1 MHVIGTAGH
10 VDHGKSTLVR
20 AMSGIDPDRLREE
33 KERGMTIDLGFAWV
47 TLPTGESVGIVD
59 VPGHA
64 DFIKNMLAGVGSVDA
79 ALLVV
84 AADEGVM
91 PQTREHLDIL
101 DLLEVSTGVV
111 AITKADMAESEDWL
125 ELVQADVAE
134 TIAGTALENAPIIP
148 VSAVTGQGVDE
159 LLATL
164 GEILRKTPPRADKG
178 RPRLFIDRV
187 FTISGFGT
195 VVTGTLI
202 DGIFSVG
209 QEVEIQPTGLKARIR
224 GLQSHKKAVDTV
236 GPGNRVAINLSGI
249 NKTDLSRGDV
259 VTTPG
264 WLESAQLIDTRLR
277 CLPES
282 PHPLKHNQLVDVFI
296 GAMEVSAHVRLL
308 NDREILP
315 GESGWVQLRLARRIP
330 TVRGDHFIIRQP
342 SPSITIGG
350 GVVVDPMP
358 LRRHRR
364 FRPQI
369 IQRLETLA
377 HGTPEDLLLGEI
389 DRLGVA
395 QVRVLANRSALSAES
410 FASTLHTLFTRG
422 NVFAVPRDDTS
433 PVIAN
438 PGASK
443 VVVSSA
449 AGWGNIVAQI
459 QRFLSAY
466 HTANP
471 LRRGMSRGELMSRL
485 KLETGIFNKVID
497 FARQENIIGANESA
511 VWLTEHSPQFS
522 PHQQQMMEAL
532 LKKFNANPMATPSYK
547 ESLKALGGDEA
558 LLNAM
563 LESGNLL
570 RLSADVLILPQTFT
584 DFVVWLRDFVAKNG
598 SVTVAQ
604 VRDAFNTSRKY
615 ALALLEYCDSQGIT
629 RREGD
634 ERILR
639 KT

>member
-91 PQTREHLDIL
+91 PQTREHLNIL

-111 AITKADMAESEDWL
+111 AITKADMAESDDWL

-134 TIAGTALENAPIIP
+134 TLVGTALENAPIIP

-159 LLATL
+159 LLTTL
-164 GEILRKTPPRADKG
+164 GDILKKTPPRADKG

-202 DGIFSVG
+202 DGTFSVG

-236 GPGNRVAINLSGI
+236 APGNRVAINLSGI

-282 PHPLKHNQLVDVFI
+282 PHPLKHNQLVDVFV
-296 GAMEVSAHVRLL
+296 GAMEVSAHLRLL

-315 GESGWVQLRLARRIP
+315 GDTGWVQLRLARRIP

-369 IQRLETLA
+369 IRRLESLA

-395 QVRVLANRSALSAES
+395 QVRALANQSALSADA
-410 FASTLHTLFTRG
+410 FAATLQSLLARG
-422 NVFAVPRDDTS
+422 DVFAVPRGDA
-433 PVIAN
+433 PPAIPN

-449 AGWGNIVAQI
+449 AGWGNVVAQI

-471 LRRGMSRGELMSRL
+471 LRRGMPRGELMSRL
-485 KLETGIFNKVID
+485 KLETGIFNRVID
-497 FARQENIIGANESA
+497 FARQENIIGANETA
-511 VWLTEHSPQFS
+511 VWLAEHSPQFS
-522 PHQQQMMEAL
+522 PHQQQMMDAL
-532 LKKFNANPMATPSYK
+532 LKKFAANPMATPSYK
-547 ESLKALGGDEA
+547 ESLKALGGDEE

-563 LESGNLL
+563 LEGEKLM
-570 RLSADVLILPQTFT
+570 RLSADVLVLPQTFA
-584 DFVVWLRDFVAKNG
+584 DFVDWLRDFVAKNG

-604 VRDAFNTSRKY
+604 VRDAFSTSRKY

-634 ERILR
+634 ERVMR
-639 KT
+639 

>member
-10 VDHGKSTLVR
+10 VDHGKSTLVQ
-20 AMSGIDPDRLREE
+20 ALSGIDPDRLREE
-33 KERGMTIDLGFAWV
+33 KERGMTIDLGFAWL
-47 TLPTGESVGIVD
+47 TLPSGESVGIVD

-111 AITKADMAESEDWL
+111 VITKADMAESDDWL

-134 TIAGTALENAPIIP
+134 TVTGTALENAPIIP
-148 VSAVTGQGVDE
+148 VSAVTGQGIDE

-164 GEILRKTPPRADKG
+164 DDILKKTPARPDKG

-202 DGIFSVG
+202 DGVFSVG
-209 QEVEIQPTGLKARIR
+209 QEVEILPGGIKARIR
-224 GLQSHKKAVDTV
+224 GLQSHKKAVETV
-236 GPGNRVAINLSGI
+236 SPGSRVAINLSGV

-259 VTTPG
+259 ITTPG
-264 WLESAQLIDTRLR
+264 WLEATQLIDTRLR
-277 CLPES
+277 CLPEA

-296 GAMEVSAHVRLL
+296 GAMEVSAHLRLL
-308 NDREILP
+308 DAKEILP
-315 GESGWVQLRLARRIP
+315 GESGWVQLRLVRRIP

-342 SPSITIGG
+342 SPSLTVGG
-350 GVVVDPMP
+350 GTVVDPMP
-358 LRRHRR
+358 MRRHRR
-364 FRPQI
+364 FRPDI
-369 IQRLETLA
+369 IRKLETLA

-395 QVRVLANRSALSAES
+395 QVRVLANRSTRSADD
-410 FASTLHTLFTRG
+410 FAATLQSLLARG
-422 NVFAVPRDDTS
+422 DVFAVPRDDA
-433 PVIAN
+433 PPAIPN

-449 AGWGNIVAQI
+449 AGWGNIVAQV

-466 HTANP
+466 HRANP
-471 LRRGMSRGELMSRL
+471 LRRGMPRGELMSRL
-485 KLETGIFNKVID
+485 KLDTGVFNRVIE
-497 FARQENIIGANESA
+497 FARQENIIGANETT
-511 VWLTEHSPQFS
+511 VWLADHAPQFS
-522 PHQQQMMEAL
+522 PHQQQLVDAL
-532 LKKFNANPMATPSYK
+532 LKKFAANPMATPSFK
-547 ESLKALGGDEA
+547 ESLKALGGDEE

-563 LESGNLL
+563 LESEKLL
-570 RLSADVLILPQTFT
+570 RLSADVLMLPQTFA
-584 DFVVWLRDFVAKNG
+584 DFVAWLRDFVAKNG

-604 VRDAFNTSRKY
+604 VRDAFQSSRKY
-615 ALALLEYCDSQGIT
+615 ALALLEYCDAQNIT
-629 RREGD
+629 RRTGD
-634 ERILR
+634 ERVMR
-639 KT
+639 